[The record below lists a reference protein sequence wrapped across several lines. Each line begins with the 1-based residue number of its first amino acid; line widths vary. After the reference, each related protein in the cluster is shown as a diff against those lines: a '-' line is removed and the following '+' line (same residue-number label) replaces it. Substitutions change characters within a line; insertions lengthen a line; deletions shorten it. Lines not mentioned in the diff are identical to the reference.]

1 VVKMIGDEVMFVTAD
16 VTAAARIALSLS
28 DAYGGDEQLSDVR
41 VGLACG
47 PVLAREGDYYGP
59 VVNLASRIVN
69 IARPGSVLISAEV
82 VQGLADEAAFQCRS
96 LRSRYLKD
104 LGRVPVSVL
113 EWSEAVLE
121 DSDGEAEGEGGRG
134 RRRRRRGPGVF
145 GVLSEQVRQAL
156 EVAGREGERVIEGD
170 GDD

>member
-1 VVKMIGDEVMFVTAD
+1 LA
-16 VTAAARIALSLS
+16 LS

-69 IARPGSVLISAEV
+69 IARPGSVLVSEEV
-82 VQGLADEAAFQCRS
+82 VQALAEAQGFSCRT

-104 LGRVPVSVL
+104 LGRVPLAVL
-113 EWSEAVLE
+113 EWSEDMLE
-121 DSDGEAEGEGGRG
+121 PEDEGSDRGKG
-134 RRRRRRGPGVF
+134 RRRRARRGPGVF

-156 EVAGREGERVIEGD
+156 ETAGREGERVVGGTVEGSPE
-170 GDD
+170 